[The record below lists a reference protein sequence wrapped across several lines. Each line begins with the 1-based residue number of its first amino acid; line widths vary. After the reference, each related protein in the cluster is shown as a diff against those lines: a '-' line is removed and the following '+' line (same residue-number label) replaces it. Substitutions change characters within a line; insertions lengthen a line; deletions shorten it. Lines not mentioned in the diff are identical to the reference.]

1 MAKAFDDEI
10 NERLRG
16 LARDWIK
23 TRGNGVDARLAE
35 FLEASPA
42 FVSEFLS
49 GKRGAGLETLIGLGR
64 FAPLELLR
72 IVGIEPG
79 VVVTLLEAKNDD
91 LEAGLAKLPDI
102 VRRAARAAI
111 EIEGCSPG
119 AAGDAAVWCWGEYGA
134 VPESD
139 VDWWLGKIR
148 KRLSLTAQSGERPS
162 EKLRNAAG
170 SQG

>member
-10 NERLRG
+10 NDRLRV
-16 LARDWIK
+16 LARKVLADRCDGK
-23 TRGNGVDARLAE
+23 NFRLAE
-35 FLEASPA
+35 LLGVSPA
-42 FVSEFLS
+42 FISEFLS
-49 GKRGAGLETLIGLGR
+49 GKRGAGLETLSGLAK

-72 IVGIEPG
+72 ILGIEPG
-79 VVVTLLEAKNDD
+79 VVVTLLEAQNDE
-91 LEAGLAKLPDI
+91 LEAGLSKLPDI

-119 AAGDAAVWCWGEYGA
+119 AAGDAAVWCWSEYGA
-134 VPESD
+134 VPQSD

-148 KRLSLTAQSGERPS
+148 KRLNETAKSGERPS
-162 EKLRNAAG
+162 ERIRNAQT

>member
-10 NERLRG
+10 NERLRA
-16 LARDWIK
+16 LARQVMADRCDGK
-23 TRGNGVDARLAE
+23 NYRLAE
-35 FLEASPA
+35 LIGVSAP
-42 FVSEFLS
+42 FVSDFLS
-49 GKRGAGLETLIGLGR
+49 GKRGAGLETLSGLGA

-72 IVGIEPG
+72 ILGIEPG
-79 VVVTLLEAKNDD
+79 VVVTLIEGKNDE
-91 LEAGLAKLPDI
+91 LEAGLAKLPDV

-119 AAGDAAVWCWGEYGA
+119 AAGDAAVWCWNEYGA
-134 VPESD
+134 VPDSD

-148 KRLSLTAQSGERPS
+148 KRLALTAQSGERPS
-162 EKLRNAAG
+162 ERLRKSLV